1 MNKKILPFLASLTLA
16 FFLGACGDDSSS
28 SSGLG
33 IECLDNEDCLDEEE
47 SSSSEEVSSS
57 SVKVKSSSSSAKGKS
72 SASKDKSSSSV
83 EEDESSSSKVK
94 SSSSAKKDESSASKD
109 KSSSSAKKDES
120 SASKDKSSSSAK
132 KDESSSSNGKS
143 SSSVASSSSKQKSSS
158 SVASSSSKP
167 ASSSSVVSSSSV
179 PESSSSVQVKITYL
193 SDTPNAAD
201 LEVSGDTLFAVFQRS
216 VPGKTV
222 EFPEPGLLA
231 MFKLSD
237 GTLLD
242 TITLV
247 TKNPQAIK
255 MVNGSLYVATQGTY
269 NSAWGTDADENRGI
283 EKIDLKNKKSSLW
296 VSGSALGGG
305 AYMMEVNAKAGKI
318 YAVVNKGLDA
328 EGYTSMPVVEVD
340 IASKSVKSVGA
351 IRDGSGSLYYDT
363 DKKLL
368 YIGDRGFMNW
378 DTYDVGDMA
387 LFSYDGTKLVA
398 LTDEYSYF
406 QPYSIAV
413 AGGELFVYISDYL
426 NGALYWFED
435 GDYSDE
441 RLQFSADAHIRS
453 INGKIYVLDRSGS
466 GSISQVNPSSKT
478 VAWQKAINAENPY
491 DIVAIN
497 SSEAWVAMYNTAE
510 IRKISLSNGSTIS
523 SIDTKEMSAKKV
535 EPVE

>member
-94 SSSSAKKDESSASKD
+94 SSSSTKKDESSASKD

-158 SVASSSSKP
+158 SVASNSSKP

-193 SDTPNAAD
+193 SDTPNATD

-216 VPGKTV
+216 IPGKTV

-231 MFKLSD
+231 MFKLND

-255 MVNGSLYVATQGTY
+255 MVNGSLYVATHGTY

-398 LTDEYSYF
+398 LTDEYSFF

-413 AGGELFVYISDYL
+413 AGGELFVYVSDYVS
-426 NGALYWFED
+426 GALYWFED

-441 RLQFSADAHIRS
+441 RLQFSSDVRIRS
-453 INGKIYVLDRSGS
+453 INGKIYVLDRVES